1 MYIEISV
8 ECTFEENL
16 LIMSIYHAIA
26 HMQAFWMKLGY
37 KMCCWCA
44 SNGLQSTSRHLACRT
59 QLVQSNRETNSQN
72 YVQCGPQVLIS
83 NLFIL
88 CVHSCWPD
96 VFVNRVI
103 AVCLGCE
110 KQPCLSFNR
119 FFITAWCEKGKQF
132 KRDFVAQLLGYCVV
146 RY

>member
-1 MYIEISV
+1 MYIGISV

-16 LIMSIYHAIA
+16 LIMSIHHHAIA
-26 HMQAFWMKLGY
+26 HMVAFWMKLSY
-37 KMCCWCA
+37 KVCCWCA

-59 QLVQSNRETNSQN
+59 QLVLDQQRNSQN
-72 YVQCGPQVLIS
+72 YVQCGPQVLVS

-103 AVCLGCE
+103 AMCLGCE

-119 FFITAWCEKGKQF
+119 
-132 KRDFVAQLLGYCVV
+132 VS
-146 RY
+146 